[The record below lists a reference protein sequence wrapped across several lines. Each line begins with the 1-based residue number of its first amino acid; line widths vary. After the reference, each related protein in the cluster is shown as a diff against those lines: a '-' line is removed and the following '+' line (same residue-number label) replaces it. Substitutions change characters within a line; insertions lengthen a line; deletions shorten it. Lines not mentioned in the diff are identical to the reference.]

1 MTYSERAHLDYL
13 ISLIGTDKFN
23 VQTALQLRQL
33 LDKRSHIN
41 VNLKIDKQDVDEF
54 EALRRRLNNAG

>member
-33 LDKRSHIN
+33 LDNRSHIN

-54 EALRRRLNNAG
+54 ETLLKKEGD

>member
-13 ISLIGTDKFN
+13 ISLIGTDKFK

-33 LDKRSHIN
+33 LDKRGHIS
-41 VNLKIDKQDVDEF
+41 VTSRIDKSDIEEF
-54 EALRRRLNNAG
+54 KTLLKKNEVIK